1 MLIEKTAWPQN
12 KTCAAMISVNLDAE
26 FFGKIYYPDVNVDEG
41 DILRLGRTSLRYG
54 LPKLLEVLDRY
65 EVKATFFIP
74 GAVVKRYPE
83 AVASIVSRGHEIGC
97 HGNNHEILAHMTAD
111 EQREALM
118 EARELLTEAA
128 GKAPLGF
135 RMPGGRSV
143 RRRSRSRRSWAS
155 PTPAPCRTM
164 TCPTCG
170 KFPGCWSCPSTGSC
184 STCPTLCSPLI
195 RRSLRDSPAARGW
208 TTC

>member
-1 MLIEKTAWPQN
+1 M
-12 KTCAAMISVNLDAE
+12 
-26 FFGKIYYPDVNVDEG
+26 DEG

-118 EARELLTEAA
+118 EGQGASDR
-128 GKAPLGF
+128 
-135 RMPGGRSV
+135 GGREG
-143 RRRSRSRRSWAS
+143 
-155 PTPAPCRTM
+155 AP
-164 TCPTCG
+164 G
-170 KFPGCWSCPSTGSC
+170 LSDAGGG
-184 STCPTLCSPLI
+184 
-195 RRSLRDSPAARGW
+195 DQ
-208 TTC
+208 

>member
-135 RMPGGRSV
+135 RMPEGEISEE
-143 RRRSRSRRSWAS
+143 
-155 PTPAPCRTM
+155 
-164 TCPTCG
+164 
-170 KFPGCWSCPSTGSC
+170 
-184 STCPTLCSPLI
+184 TLTIAKERNLS
-195 RRSLRDSPAARGW
+195 AM
-208 TTC
+208 